1 MNRFREKL
9 QRFMIGRY
17 GTDQLGRF
25 TIGLV
30 LVFIIINMFARSRII
45 WYLELILIV
54 YSYYRMFSRNYGK
67 RQKENNVYMGLRFRA
82 EEWWKSWKYK
92 GGQAAHYHIYK
103 CPKCGQKI
111 RIPRGK
117 GRISIH
123 CPKCGTDFIKKS

>member
-1 MNRFREKL
+1 
-9 QRFMIGRY
+9 MIGRY

-30 LVFIIINMFARSRII
+30 LVLIIINIFAKSRII
-45 WYLELILIV
+45 WFLELALIV
-54 YSYYRMFSRNYGK
+54 YSYYRMFSRDFGK
-67 RQKENNVYMGLRFRA
+67 RQRENNAYLGLRFQA
-82 EEWWKSWKYK
+82 EDQWKRWKYK
-92 GGQAAHYHIYK
+92 GDQAAHYHIYK

-123 CPKCGTDFIKKS
+123 CPKCGADFIKKS